1 MLIEEQIKIARLIAS
16 GTPREVAITEVSVID
31 KKSIVKSGP
40 TIDVKAKDMGSEITA
55 QDRAKQRLAKVRQAA
70 QKAAQKVRQKGGAIV
85 KSAAG
90 KITKASDKLKAKSS
104 ADMNKPKSDDKPD
117 DEPTTNVNVVLPKDK
132 QGVGLEKID
141 SAEAGASAT
150 QKAAG
155 NVAKLGAKGI
165 KKLAGIRMRKEEFIQ
180 EVEDNKDTKKK
191 KVIDIMKGKNSV
203 KVNPDMKE
211 DTVVVQDASGKD
223 SVEIVDIIT
232 PQKVRSDWRKEI
244 NVTEASAA
252 WTRKEGKKK
261 SGGLN
266 EKGRKSYE
274 RQNPGSDLKAPSKKV
289 GNPRRK
295 SFCARMKGMK
305 KKLTSA
311 KTARDPNSR
320 INKSLRAWNC

>member
-1 MLIEEQIKIARLIAS
+1 MTIKEQIKIARLIAS
-16 GTPREVAITEVSVID
+16 GTPREVAITESAVMD

-40 TIDVKAKDMGSEITA
+40 TIDVKAKDMGTEMTA
-55 QDRAKQRLAKVRQAA
+55 QDKAKQRLAKVRQAA
-70 QKAAQKVRQKGGAIV
+70 QRVKQKGGAIV

-132 QGVGLEKID
+132 QGVGLEKVD

-155 NVAKLGAKGI
+155 NVAKLGFKGI
-165 KKLAGIRMRKEEFIQ
+165 KKLAGMRVRKEEFIQ
-180 EVEDNKDTKKK
+180 EVEDKKDSKAK
-191 KVIDIMKGKNSV
+191 KVIDIMKGKNPV
-203 KVNPDMKE
+203 KINPDVKE

-223 SVEIVDIIT
+223 FVEIVDIIT
-232 PQKVRSDWRKEI
+232 PEKIRSDWRKEI

-252 WTRKEGKKK
+252 WTRKAGKSK

-295 SFCARMKGMK
+295 SFCARMRGMK

-311 KTARDPNSR
+311 KTARDPDSR

>member
-1 MLIEEQIKIARLIAS
+1 MTIKEQIKIARLIAS
-16 GTPREVAITEVSVID
+16 GTPREVAITESAVMD

-40 TIDVKAKDMGSEITA
+40 TIDVKAKDMGTEMTA
-55 QDRAKQRLAKVRQAA
+55 QDKAKQRLAKVRQAA
-70 QKAAQKVRQKGGAIV
+70 QKAKQKAGSIV

-90 KITKASDKLKAKSS
+90 KITKASDKLKA
-104 ADMNKPKSDDKPD
+104 PKASDVSGKPD
-117 DEPTTNVNVVLPKDK
+117 EKPTTNVNVVLPKDK
-132 QGVGLEKID
+132 EGVGLEKID
-141 SAEAGASAT
+141 SSEAGATAAK
-150 QKAAG
+150 KAAG
-155 NVAKLGAKGI
+155 NVAKLGFKGI
-165 KKLAGIRMRKEEFIQ
+165 KKLAGMRKEEFIQ
-180 EVEDNKDTKKK
+180 EVEDKKDSKAK
-191 KVIDIMKGKNSV
+191 KVIDIMKGKNPI
-203 KVNPDMKE
+203 KINPDVKE
-211 DTVVVQDASGKD
+211 DTVVIQDASGKD
-223 SVEIVDIIT
+223 SVEIVDIIP

-252 WTRKEGKKK
+252 WTRKAGKSK

-295 SFCARMKGMK
+295 SFCARMRGMK

-311 KTARDPNSR
+311 KTARDPDSR